1 MERLFD
7 KKNQLIKM
15 TSLDIVRETMHR
27 ILWDAPLVCIRG
39 PRGVGKTNDLDVAI
53 YQTALQTDEY

>member
-39 PRGVGKTNDLDVAI
+39 PRGVGKTTLM
-53 YQTALQTDEY
+53 LQ